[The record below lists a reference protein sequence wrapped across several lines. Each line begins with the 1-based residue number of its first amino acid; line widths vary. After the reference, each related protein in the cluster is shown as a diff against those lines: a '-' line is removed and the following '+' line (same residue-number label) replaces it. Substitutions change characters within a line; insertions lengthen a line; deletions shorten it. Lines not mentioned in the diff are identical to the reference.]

1 VTGEDAAGLP
11 AESQVER
18 VREALSGDPRVQE
31 LGLDVTI
38 RGSTVV
44 VSGTVSTPQRHDQ
57 VPAVVEEVLAG
68 YEVTNATDVVD
79 LGGAPPAGGG
89 RVRIAAVGDVH
100 VGEDSVGRLRP
111 ALEGVADQADVL
123 LLAGDLTRCG
133 TPAEAAVLVGELA
146 GLGLPTACV
155 LGNHDYHA
163 DQVREVTAVLEE
175 AGLRV
180 LEGDTWTI
188 DVRGMTLG
196 VAGIKGFG
204 GGFPG
209 ASGSEFGE
217 PEMKAFLRHSRLAAE
232 RLGAELAALRTDI
245 CVALTHY
252 SPAAAT
258 LVGEP
263 LEIYPFLG
271 SGHLA
276 EAIDGAG
283 ADLAL
288 HGHAHR
294 GSETGATPGGVP
306 VRNVAQPVIR
316 AAYRVY
322 TLGAL
327 RPAVPA

>member
-1 VTGEDAAGLP
+1 MTGDAGDLP
-11 AESQVER
+11 ADNQVER
-18 VREALSGDPRVQE
+18 VREALAGDPRVQE

-38 RGSTVV
+38 RGFTVV
-44 VSGTVSTPQRHDQ
+44 VSGTVSTPQRRSH
-57 VPAVVEEVLAG
+57 VPAVVNDVLAG
-68 YEVTNATDVVD
+68 YEVRNETDVVD
-79 LGGAPPAGGG
+79 LRGAPPVRHGAV
-89 RVRIAAVGDVH
+89 RVAAVGDVH
-100 VGEDSVGRLRP
+100 VGEDSTGRLRP
-111 ALEGVADQADVL
+111 SFEGLADRADVL

-133 TPAEAAVLVGELA
+133 TTDEAKVFAAEVG

-163 DQVREVTAVLEE
+163 DQVPGVTAVLED

-180 LEGDTWTI
+180 LEGDTWTV
-188 DVRGMTLG
+188 DVGGTTLG
-196 VAGIKGFG
+196 VAGVKGFG

-217 PEMKAFLRHSRLAAE
+217 PEMKAFLRHGRLAAE
-232 RLGAELAALRTDI
+232 RLRVELAGLRTDI
-245 CVALTHY
+245 KVALTHF
-252 SPAAAT
+252 SPITGT
-258 LVGEP
+258 LFGEP

-271 SGHLA
+271 SGHLG
-276 EAIDGAG
+276 EAIDAAG

-294 GSETGATPGGVP
+294 GSEEGATPSGIP

-316 AAYRVY
+316 TAYRIY
-322 TLGAL
+322 TLGAT